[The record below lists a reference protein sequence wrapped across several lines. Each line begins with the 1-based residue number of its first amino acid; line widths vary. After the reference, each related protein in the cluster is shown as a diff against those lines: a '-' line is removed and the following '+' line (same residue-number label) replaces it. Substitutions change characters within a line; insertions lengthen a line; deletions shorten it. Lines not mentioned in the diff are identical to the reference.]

1 MTRHWIT
8 KFLLLLLQ
16 PVCQNLNRK
25 SPYMDKALA
34 DWLHLLLYI
43 FCVKMVS
50 MLKGVAK
57 KNKKPLDIL
66 FEAIAWEI
74 AKTEFKNGV
83 FYPTP
88 FSKTLDTTNYCRL
101 VHSLSN
107 PKTTACKSSVHNLYL
122 YLWKTCNAVK
132 NVSTTLPRILKGYN
146 TTIETEDR

>member
-1 MTRHWIT
+1 
-8 KFLLLLLQ
+8 
-16 PVCQNLNRK
+16 
-25 SPYMDKALA
+25 MDKALA

-57 KNKKPLDIL
+57 KQKKPLDIW

-74 AKTEFKNGV
+74 AKTEFKNG
-83 FYPTP
+83 FFFQHP
-88 FSKTLDTTNYCRL
+88 FQRRL
-101 VHSLSN
+101 PQRIIVGWSIPSAIFKADKLIKWWISFFGSPFCN
-107 PKTTACKSSVHNLYL
+107 PKTTVCKSSVHNLYL